1 MSEETPVKSEAV
13 TQEST
18 PDVVPQAEKAEEVA
32 APAVQEAPKKAK
44 SPRSKPQAQYYIPVK
59 LGQKLTGKVKTIADF
74 GAFID
79 LSMAVDGLVHIS
91 EMARR
96 RVTKVTD
103 VVSEGDEVTVWV
115 KSIDTERGRIGLTM
129 LKPVERKYSEIA
141 EGDVLSG
148 EVKRI
153 EGYGVFV
160 DVGLAR
166 EGLIHV
172 SELAHDFV
180 KEPSEVVSV
189 GDTVQVKVLKIDAKK
204 KQVNLSMK
212 ALIEPPVKE
221 EAPVV
226 EEVVEE
232 PEVVEEEEFIEE
244 EPMSTSMAVAFGYLE
259 GNGKKFSKKKQAKQ
273 QHKRNKS
280 LDDVIART
288 LRSNLDK

>member
-1 MSEETPVKSEAV
+1 MSEETPVKSEVV
-13 TQEST
+13 TQEIT
-18 PDVVPQAEKAEEVA
+18 PDAVPQAEKTEEVV
-32 APAVQEAPKKAK
+32 APAVQETPKKAK
-44 SPRSKPQAQYYIPVK
+44 SPKPKPQAQYYIPVK

-91 EMARR
+91 EMAHR

-141 EGDVLSG
+141 EGDVLEG

-153 EGYGVFV
+153 ESYGVFV

-189 GDTVQVKVLKIDAKK
+189 GETVQVKVLKIDAKK

-212 ALIEPPVKE
+212 ALIEPPVRE

-226 EEVVEE
+226 EEVEE
-232 PEVVEEEEFIEE
+232 VPEVQEEEDYAEE
-244 EPMSTSMAVAFGYLE
+244 QPMSTSMAVAFGYIE
-259 GNGKKFSKKKQAKQ
+259 GSGKKFSKKKQAKQ

-288 LRSNLDK
+288 LRSNIEK

>member
-1 MSEETPVKSEAV
+1 MSEETPVKSEVV
-13 TQEST
+13 TQEIT
-18 PDVVPQAEKAEEVA
+18 PDAVPQAEKTEEVV
-32 APAVQEAPKKAK
+32 APAVQETPKKARTPK
-44 SPRSKPQAQYYIPVK
+44 PKPQAQYYIPVK

-91 EMARR
+91 EMAHR

-141 EGDVLSG
+141 EGDVLEG

-153 EGYGVFV
+153 ESYGVFV

-189 GDTVQVKVLKIDAKK
+189 GQTVQVKVLKIDGKK

-212 ALIEPPVKE
+212 ALIEPPVRE

-226 EEVVEE
+226 EEVEEAPKVER
-232 PEVVEEEEFIEE
+232 EEEYAEE
-244 EPMSTSMAVAFGYLE
+244 QPMSTSMAVAFGYLE
-259 GNGKKFSKKKQAKQ
+259 DSGKKFSKKKQAKQ
-273 QHKRNKS
+273 QHRRNKS
-280 LDDVIART
+280 MDDVVART